1 MNCFFDSSALVKRYV
16 AEEGRDKV
24 NSLVE
29 GAHLIAVS
37 RLAYAEV
44 LSALMRRRPA
54 FDAADAEFASRI
66 EEFRDDW
73 RSFIV
78 FDMNDET
85 LGQVDSVIEMHRL
98 RGADSIHLSTA
109 LWMKKAINSDVVFI
123 ASDKELLAAARK
135 ERLKTVNPQDS
146 HLTGTARL

>member
-1 MNCFFDSSALVKRYV
+1 MKCFFDSSALVKRYV
-16 AEEGRDKV
+16 AEEGRETV

-29 GAHLIAVS
+29 GAYLIAVS

-44 LSALMRRRPA
+44 FSALMRRRSA
-54 FDAADAEFASRI
+54 FAVGDAEFAARI

-73 RSFIV
+73 RSFAV

-85 LGQVDSVIEMHRL
+85 LGRVDHVIGSYRL

-109 LWMKKAINSDVVFI
+109 LWMKKAVDPGIVFV

-135 ERLKTVNPQDS
+135 ERFKTINPQDS
-146 HLTGTARL
+146 DTFRP